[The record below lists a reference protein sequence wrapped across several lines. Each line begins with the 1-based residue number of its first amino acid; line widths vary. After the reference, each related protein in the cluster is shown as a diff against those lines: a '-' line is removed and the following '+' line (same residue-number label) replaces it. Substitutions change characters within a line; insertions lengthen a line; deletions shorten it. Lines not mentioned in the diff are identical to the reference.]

1 MLEGK
6 RNRRMDNLIYVLLH
20 NVIPHFCA
28 KHRRQQFGFEG
39 PDLEV
44 QRQNEAETNAH
55 TFTLDDIKV
64 LVDGQSYL
72 VNSRSDPSRKYIVD
86 VNYYT
91 CECDAYHLILQAH
104 MCCPVTIP

>member
-20 NVIPHFCA
+20 KVIPHFRA
-28 KHRRQQFGFEG
+28 KHRCQQFGFEG

-44 QRQNEAETNAH
+44 QCRNEAETNAR

-64 LVDGQSYL
+64 LVDGQS
-72 VNSRSDPSRKYIVD
+72 
-86 VNYYT
+86 
-91 CECDAYHLILQAH
+91 
-104 MCCPVTIP
+104 